1 MGWDEQMSTTV
12 RISDEV
18 QQAVKRI
25 AALQG
30 RTPSDLIAEAWD
42 DYLRKHREQFA
53 ADFEQAAA
61 LIRAGEIDRLAEF
74 ASQSVADR
82 AVAAAEA
89 ARGQGSE

>member
-1 MGWDEQMSTTV
+1 MSTTTV
-12 RISDEV
+12 RIPEEV

-53 ADFEQAAA
+53 EDFEHAAA
-61 LIRAGEIDRLAEF
+61 LIRSGEIDRLAEF
-74 ASQSVADR
+74 ASRSIPDR

-89 ARGQGSE
+89 ARRTAGSE